1 MKQGKNNRIF
11 ELDFLRGLALILM
24 CLDHLAYDLYC
35 LPFWFPLLSD
45 HPIIE
50 TLGKFGD
57 SVAFSD
63 WRLGLHYLFAT
74 LFLTLAG
81 IGSALTRKPFRRS
94 LLITGAALGLT
105 VATIGIDLFFDAGVS
120 IVFGVLS
127 AMAVGALVCAL
138 CSLFGEKAGKFVA
151 LGAGIVII
159 VLGFSIPWYQ
169 APVRYDFYPD
179 ELWGICLGTVRYGAD
194 WFPVF
199 PASGVLPVGY
209 FVGKILYRNKQS
221 LIPALR
227 GKDSFIC
234 KIGRKSLWIYLF
246 HQPVLVGLLYLFVFL
261 FVRT

>member
-24 CLDHLAYDLYC
+24 CLDHLVYDFYC
-35 LPFWFPLLSD
+35 LPYWFPLSD
-45 HPIIE
+45 SPVLAF
-50 TLGKFGD
+50 LGNFGEA
-57 SVAFSD
+57 VAFSD

-74 LFLTLAG
+74 LFLLLAG
-81 IGSALTRKPFRRS
+81 IGSALTRKPFRRT
-94 LLITGAALGLT
+94 LLITGAALGIT
-105 VATIGIDLFFDAGVS
+105 VATIGIDLFFSDGVI

-127 AMAVGALVCAL
+127 AMAVGALICAL

-151 LGAGIVII
+151 LGVGIVII
-159 VLGFSIPWYQ
+159 ALGFSIPWYQ
-169 APVRYDFYPD
+169 APVRYDFSSD
-179 ELWGICLGTVRYGAD
+179 DLWGICLGTVRYGAD

-209 FVGKILYRNKQS
+209 FLGKILYRNKQS
-221 LIPALR
+221 LLPALR
-227 GKDSFIC
+227 GKDSFVC

-246 HQPVLVGLLYLFVFL
+246 HQPILVGLVYLIVFL